1 MPDTIAELLEGLD
14 LEVPV
19 HLVDGSVI
27 ELRGAFTETGR
38 EGMLA

>member
-1 MPDTIAELLEGLD
+1 MADTIAELLEGVD

-27 ELRGAFTETGR
+27 GLRGAFTGPGR
-38 EGMLA
+38 ETMLA